1 MISVCIATYNGEEY
15 LKEQLDSILSQLS
28 KNDEIVISDDHST
41 DNTIQ
46 IIRSY
51 SDDRIRVILNERG
64 KGYVSNFEN
73 ALLNAKGDFVFL
85 SDQDDIWLNNKV
97 KYCMEQLVYYDFI
110 VSDAILIDKFN
121 NTIDKSYFKK
131 RRVYN
136 TLAGNIFK
144 FGYLGCC
151 MAFRK
156 EILNKALPFPQNH
169 QYCLHDN
176 WLFLIAK
183 AYYRTKISNEKLIKY
198 RRHDN
203 NTSNG
208 GFSNSTSFIFKITYR
223 CYLLFY
229 LLKRFMR

>member
-1 MISVCIATYNGEEY
+1 MISVCMATYNGELY
-15 LKEQLDSILSQLS
+15 IKEQLDSILCQLG
-28 KNDEIVISDDHST
+28 KDDEIVISDDHST

-51 SDDRIRVILNERG
+51 SDDRIRVILNERRN
-64 KGYVSNFEN
+64 GYVSNFEN
-73 ALLNAKGDFVFL
+73 ALLNAKGDFIFL

-156 EILNKALPFPQNH
+156 EILNKALPFPTNH

-176 WLFLIAK
+176 WLFLVAK
-183 AYYRTKISNEKLIKY
+183 AYYRAKISNEKLIKY
-198 RRHDN
+198 RRHGQ

-208 GFSNSTSFIFKITYR
+208 GFSNSTSFIFKINYR
-223 CYLLFY
+223 CYLLY
-229 LLKRFMR
+229 HLLKCFTR